1 MSDDR
6 PALLDQLGPPP
17 GVLNVLPTD
26 RAADVVSP
34 MLSDPRLRKLTFT
47 GSTETGRLLASRAA
61 EGLLRVSMEL
71 GGNAPFI
78 VCDDADLGAAVEGAM
93 IAKMRNMG
101 QACTAANRFLV
112 HASLAH
118 EFAEALAARMGE
130 EVLARGTEPRSTVGP

>member
-6 PALLDQLGPPP
+6 PALLDQLGLPP

-71 GGNAPFI
+71 GGMRRSS
-78 VCDDADLGAAVEGAM
+78 CAM
-93 IAKMRNMG
+93 TPISVQPWRV
-101 QACTAANRFLV
+101 R
-112 HASLAH
+112 
-118 EFAEALAARMGE
+118 
-130 EVLARGTEPRSTVGP
+130 